1 MFFFFLKGMVRAFTH
16 LAVGLDSNFRQDV
29 GICHFHGYWVGA
41 FFSSVSVKLEN
52 VCSCLLLLFSVWGYG
67 VRGTLVGTCGVCLEV
82 NRDIGGVEMK
92 MTHGQFFVSFQ
103 VRSVPDTAVFMT
115 YKTDTV

>member
-1 MFFFFLKGMVRAFTH
+1 M
-16 LAVGLDSNFRQDV
+16 
-29 GICHFHGYWVGA
+29 
-41 FFSSVSVKLEN
+41 
-52 VCSCLLLLFSVWGYG
+52 
-67 VRGTLVGTCGVCLEV
+67 GTCGVCLEV